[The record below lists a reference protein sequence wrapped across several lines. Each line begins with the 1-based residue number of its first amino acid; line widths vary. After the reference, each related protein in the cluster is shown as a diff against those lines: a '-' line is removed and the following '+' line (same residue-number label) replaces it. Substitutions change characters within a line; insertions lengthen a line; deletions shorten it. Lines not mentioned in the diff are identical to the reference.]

1 MSLESLPALGVYED
15 HQRRWVGTMAS
26 THYAQLLEQLI
37 VSRPGEEDVS
47 EDYRGFAVQTLG
59 TGLGQAEIPFL
70 SS

>member
-1 MSLESLPALGVYED
+1 
-15 HQRRWVGTMAS
+15 MAS